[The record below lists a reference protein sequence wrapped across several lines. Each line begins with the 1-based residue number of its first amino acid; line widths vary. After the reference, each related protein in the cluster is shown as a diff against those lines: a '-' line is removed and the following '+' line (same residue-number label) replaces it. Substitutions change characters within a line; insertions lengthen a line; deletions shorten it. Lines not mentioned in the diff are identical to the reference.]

1 MSGLLLDFSEVF
13 SSHRKVFMTAAM
25 LGILSGSI
33 FIAPSQAAKIVY
45 DPKNTAEAVKILK
58 ESQNIVNTVGKQ
70 LGLSEKQMKNIN
82 DTVNHYTTL
91 IETHTKNIEE
101 IMAKHGGY
109 IGAGVTGKDGDQ
121 KYSSADIFLGTMIPA
136 MTDSNGR
143 LSFDAKNL
151 ARAAAAGAIMT
162 NNKQV
167 LEAFAKITKELDKS
181 EKELQEL
188 LKKNGE
194 LGIDNGSLAA
204 QQLNNQ
210 IKGLETHIAGL
221 HAQMEA
227 IQGQAKVLKS
237 QADAQ
242 DKENEYKADEA
253 AAEATKKY
261 VEENRQNR
269 ENSAPYKYKGPWSTN
284 VLN

>member
-1 MSGLLLDFSEVF
+1 MSGLLLDFSEVI
-13 SSHRKVFMTAAM
+13 SSHRKVFITAAM

-109 IGAGVTGKDGDQ
+109 IGAASGTEGNG

-143 LSFDAKNL
+143 LSFNAKNL
-151 ARAAAAGAIMT
+151 ARAAAAGAIMS
-162 NNKQV
+162 NNKEV
-167 LEAFAKITKELDKS
+167 LEAFNKITKELEKS

-242 DKENEYKADEA
+242 DKENEYKAGEA

-261 VEENRQNR
+261 IEDNKQNR
-269 ENSAPYKYKGPWSTN
+269 ENSAPYKYKGPWATN
-284 VLN
+284 VFQ